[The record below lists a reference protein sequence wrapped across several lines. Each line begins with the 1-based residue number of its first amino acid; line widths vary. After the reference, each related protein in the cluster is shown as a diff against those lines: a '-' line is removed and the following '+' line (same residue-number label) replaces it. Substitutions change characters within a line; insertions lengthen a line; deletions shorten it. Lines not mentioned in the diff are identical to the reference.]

1 MKKLL
6 EEFERVTQ
14 EIHIKRQLKAMTKE
28 FQRNQTKCEKL
39 LELHKNFSKKNGLDK
54 GKTSTNKVKM

>member
-6 EEFERVTQ
+6 EEFETVTQ

-28 FQRNQTKCEKL
+28 FQRNQKKCEKL
-39 LELHKNFSKKNGLDK
+39 LELHKNFAKKNGLDK
-54 GKTSTNKVKM
+54 NQSTGVKL